1 MGVVMP
7 VTLSV
12 LTPGLLA
19 VKDPGVKP
27 PATITCAAVADLTS
41 TVPRADAG
49 SLQAHST
56 LNVASRKVQLAGPLN
71 FYC

>member
-19 VKDPGVKP
+19 VNVPGVKP
-27 PATITCAAVADLTS
+27 LATITCAAVADLTS

-49 SLQAHST
+49 SLHAECY
-56 LNVASRKVQLAGPLN
+56 V
-71 FYC
+71 

>member
-19 VKDPGVKP
+19 VNVPGVKP
-27 PATITCAAVADLTS
+27 LATITCAAVADLTS
-41 TVPRADAG
+41 HSSQGRCGQPAG
-49 SLQAHST
+49 TALLKLRREKYNLWGT
-56 LNVASRKVQLAGPLN
+56 LM
-71 FYC
+71 CHH